1 VKRDNIVI
9 SLIVVVAMFIIGGG
23 IFAQQQR
30 QENRLLQQQY
40 EDLREETVQLASN
53 RDSLQAVNN
62 ELQEE
67 LEVRLV
73 NIESLRVQKEEF
85 ENLISRMTGSMKG
98 SSSGFSE
105 KERSI
110 RILTP
115 NGGENL
121 CIDEEFEIRWEDS
134 NIEKVQITLKNGGF
148 GYRLA
153 EFYSSTGNYLWKVGR
168 LTSGR
173 LIDPDEGYFLT
184 ITSYDGGFGI
194 FDESD
199 RTFIITQCIG

>member
-1 VKRDNIVI
+1 MKRNNIVI
-9 SLIVVVAMFIIGGG
+9 SLIVVVVIVTIGEG
-23 IFAQQQR
+23 IFVWQQGQ
-30 QENRLLQQQY
+30 QNRSLQQQY
-40 EDLREETVQLASN
+40 ENLKEETVQLVSN

-67 LEVRLV
+67 LEVRLA
-73 NIESLRVQKEEF
+73 NTESLRIQKEEF
-85 ENLISRMTGSMKG
+85 ENIISRMTGNMEG
-98 SSSGFSE
+98 SSPSFPG

-153 EFYSSTGNYLWKVGR
+153 EFYSSTGSYLWKVGR

-184 ITSYDGGFGI
+184 ITSFLLCGSLKNRKI
-194 FDESD
+194 N
-199 RTFIITQCIG
+199 TNKQ

>member
-1 VKRDNIVI
+1 MSKTLVIAIVLLVFAI
-9 SLIVVVAMFIIGGG
+9 GG
-23 IFAQQQR
+23 IFLWQQR
-30 QENRLLQQQY
+30 QGNRSLQQQY
-40 EDLREETVQLASN
+40 EKLKEETVQLASN
-53 RDSLQAVNN
+53 RDSLQAINN

-67 LEVRLV
+67 LEIHVV
-73 NIESLRVQKEEF
+73 NVESLRAQKEEF
-85 ENLISRMTGSMKG
+85 ENLISRMMGSMKG
-98 SSSGFSE
+98 SSSSFPE

-110 RILTP
+110 RILAP

-134 NIEKVQITLKNGGF
+134 NIEKVQITLGNGGF

-153 EFYSSTGNYLWKVGR
+153 EFYSSTGSYLWKVGR

-173 LIDPDEGYFLT
+173 LIEPDEGYFLT